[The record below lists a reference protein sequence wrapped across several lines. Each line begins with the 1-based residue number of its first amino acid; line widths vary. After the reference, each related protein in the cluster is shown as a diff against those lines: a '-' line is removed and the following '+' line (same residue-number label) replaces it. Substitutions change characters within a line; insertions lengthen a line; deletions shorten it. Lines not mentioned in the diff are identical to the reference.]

1 MCRKSSILVEEAKRE
16 GFCRCWRLPATSQQQ
31 GVFPDV
37 QKISLVKSRY
47 SEQVDVNGNILWLE
61 FC

>member
-1 MCRKSSILVEEAKRE
+1 MCRESSVLVEEAKRE

-31 GVFPDV
+31 SVFPDV
-37 QKISLVKSRY
+37 QEISLAQPRY
-47 SEQVDVNGNILWLE
+47 SKQVNVNGDTLWLE